1 MGRNDPC
8 PCSSG
13 KAYAAC
19 CMPLHDRQREPA
31 VGEELVRSRYSAFAL
46 GKIEY
51 LYDTLHDDHPDKGK
65 PRDQV
70 LFALRA
76 ASQSFKYMGLV
87 IIESQAPDRDGVS
100 HVLYLAR
107 IFRKGQDVS
116 FVELADFMLAPD
128 GRGLRYRSGRTMDA
142 AGMRVPPPELTIA
155 SFKPDER

>member
-19 CMPLHDRQREPA
+19 CKPLHDNQREPRA
-31 VGEELVRSRYSAFAL
+31 GEELVRSRYSAFAL
-46 GKIEY
+46 GKVEY
-51 LYDTLHDDHPDKGK
+51 LYDTLHEDHPDKGK
-65 PRDQV
+65 PRDHV
-70 LFALRA
+70 MLALRA

-87 IIESQAPDRDGVS
+87 IIESEPPDADGVS
-100 HVLYLAR
+100 RVLYLAR

-116 FVELADFMLAPD
+116 FIELADFMPSPE

-142 AGMRVPPPELTIA
+142 VGMRVPPPDLTIA
-155 SFKPDER
+155 TFKAD

>member
-19 CMPLHDRQREPA
+19 CATLHDRAREPQ

-51 LYDTLHDDHPDKGK
+51 LYDTLHEDHPDKGK

-70 LFALRA
+70 LFALRT

-87 IIESQAPDRDGVS
+87 IIESAAPDKDRQS
-100 HVLYLAR
+100 RVLYLAR
-107 IFRKGQDVS
+107 IFRRGEDVS
-116 FVELADFMLAPD
+116 FIELADFLPD
-128 GRGLRYRSGRTMDA
+128 EKGLRYRNGRTMDA
-142 AGMRVPPPELTIA
+142 KGMRVPPPGLTIA
-155 SFKPDER
+155 NFKES